1 LDWGEGGSG
10 SGTNHC
16 DESIV
21 EHSVATQ
28 DIESNIKP
36 FLNVVL
42 NFDPFHPIL
51 DSDIDENYDH
61 AKIDV

>member
-1 LDWGEGGSG
+1 MEV
-10 SGTNHC
+10 

-21 EHSVATQ
+21 EHSVVATQ

-36 FLNVVL
+36 FLNIVL
-42 NFDPFHPIL
+42 NFDQFHPIL
-51 DSDIDENYDH
+51 DSDINENYDH